1 MVSILTEVLLTDR
14 SCSAL
19 AMEVLLKQVNL
30 DVYKKKKKRQNKTN
44 VSPSF
49 DLKINTEL
57 NHCLSKSL
65 IS

>member
-30 DVYKKKKKRQNKTN
+30 DVYKKKTN
-44 VSPSF
+44 
-49 DLKINTEL
+49 DKIKPMFRHPLT
-57 NHCLSKSL
+57 
-65 IS
+65 

>member
-30 DVYKKKKKRQNKTN
+30 DVYKKKKN
-44 VSPSF
+44 
-49 DLKINTEL
+49 DKIKPMFRHPLT
-57 NHCLSKSL
+57 
-65 IS
+65 